1 MPTVSVGIPDTT
13 FVSSSQPTQNFSFYP
28 LMYVGNDPG
37 FMDCIG
43 LMEIDLPPLPVTS
56 VDSAVLQ
63 LSVIV
68 KTGTDP
74 SPVVVNRVTSFF

>member
-13 FVSSSQPTQNFSFYP
+13 FVTSSQPAQNFSFYP

-37 FMDCIG
+37 FTDSIG
-43 LMEIDLPPLPVTS
+43 LMEIELPPLPVTS

-68 KTGTDP
+68 KQVPIQVRLLSTE
-74 SPVVVNRVTSFF
+74 